1 MNWLSDFVEWFVDF
15 WNTITSINVATVSLW
30 SLLTLALTLILI
42 KFILGKVN
50 GI

>member
-1 MNWLSDFVEWFVDF
+1 MSFLQDFVNWFVVF
-15 WNTITSINVATVSLW
+15 RNTITSINIATFSLW
-30 SLLTLALTLILI
+30 SLLTLSLTLIII